1 MFSCG
6 SVRVSVSTFR
16 PTWRLIEKKSGLR
29 TEIEWFRP
37 SRNRFPSVSL
47 LHSNERAGKKNCS
60 FETFKKGFFFSFAKL
75 YVKARKILIN
85 TVVTAVARWMRLYLL
100 LLFSRR
106 VSDAIFIQRAPLIV
120 HRCLA
125 WRTTSL
131 AELKTRRRPCCL
143 RAFQQKAMGR
153 WWGGGLLPADRTLN
167 NLQLSG
173 LDGRLWKLIFSSV
186 A

>member
-1 MFSCG
+1 MYIGREMINTSLPDVQLW
-6 SVRVSVSTFR
+6 VRVSFSTFR
-16 PTWRLIEKKSGLR
+16 PTWRLIKKSGIR

-47 LHSNERAGKKNCS
+47 LHSNGRAGKKLLLWNVQ
-60 FETFKKGFFFSFAKL
+60 KGFFFSFAKL

-85 TVVTAVARWMRLYLL
+85 TVVTAVERWMRLYLL

-131 AELKTRRRPCCL
+131 SELKTRRRPCCL

-153 WWGGGLLPADRTLN
+153 WWGVCFLPTER
-167 NLQLSG
+167 
-173 LDGRLWKLIFSSV
+173 
-186 A
+186 